1 MLFQTWD
8 SYSVYS
14 SSTAGSPI
22 NFCAPDRP
30 SQEEQVLGVPE
41 LRLTASTKTE
51 SKEGVKHA
59 WRLATLIL
67 HVKHYKLNSPLPAG
81 NLRSPTG
88 PQTILT
94 ALSEATGL
102 LAKAWM
108 ECGTFW
114 SLVLVN
120 SKFSRLCVLDVVGAR
135 EGAESVG
142 ATLMTDADVKP
153 VAHETPLVFTIALE
167 VSPWLVHRSP
177 NGRID
182 LSTLLG
188 TNIVDPHV
196 LLSHDLIYS
205 YHATAN
211 PAFETQK
218 GDYPLN
224 YESMAILWGCFVRA
238 IDLIGTIPM
247 GEPLRRIEA
256 SSESFKLYSDKL
268 LSCSQDVIASSVT
281 PARPPTSKPRTCA
294 PVTSETLEPLPEP
307 LIRLNDAREH
317 RPVSSTG
324 IGSHSEL
331 TPLAARELYHL
342 TSRGLAVGTESA
354 VDRGNNNPEVR
365 TWLHDVSL
373 AGGDV
378 VAESLDDHSDA
389 GQRETRLVLRF
400 VSSQEMDI
408 LEQLRFT
415 GGTGV
420 QGRSD
425 RSLFPCCLDSC
436 CIA

>member
-1 MLFQTWD
+1 MSLQTWD

-14 SSTAGSPI
+14 SSTAGSLI
-22 NFCAPDRP
+22 NFSAPDRP

-59 WRLATLIL
+59 WRLATLII

-81 NLRSPTG
+81 NLSPPTG
-88 PQTILT
+88 PQTTLT

-120 SKFSRLCVLDVVGAR
+120 SRFSRLCILDVAGAR
-135 EGAESVG
+135 EDAEGVG
-142 ATLMTDADVKP
+142 TTLMTEADVKA
-153 VAHETPLVFTIALE
+153 VTHETPLVFTMALE
-167 VSPWLVHRSP
+167 VSPWLLHRSP
-177 NGRID
+177 RGRID

-188 TNIVDPHV
+188 SDIVDPH
-196 LLSHDLIYS
+196 LLLAHDLIYS
-205 YHATAN
+205 YHATAKPVLN
-211 PAFETQK
+211 TQK

-224 YESMAILWGCFVRA
+224 HETMAILWGCFVRA
-238 IDLIGTIPM
+238 IDLMGRIPI

-256 SSESFKLYSDKL
+256 SSEIFKLYSDKL

-281 PARPPTSKPRTCA
+281 PGRGPSSKPRTCA

-307 LIRLNDAREH
+307 LIRLSDAREH

-331 TPLAARELYHL
+331 TPLAARELHHL
-342 TSRGLAVGTESA
+342 TSRGVAVGTESA

-365 TWLHDVSL
+365 TWLNDVSL

-378 VAESLDDHSDA
+378 VTESLDDHGDA
-389 GQRETRLVLRF
+389 GQQETRLVLRF

-408 LEQLRFT
+408 LEQLRFA

-420 QGRSD
+420 QSRSD
-425 RSLFPCCLDSC
+425 QSLLSRCLDCC